1 MKTIY
6 YSIIEKCIITSWVT
20 VTLFYAGEQLMEIE
34 APYNEIVTTIKN
46 ELNNDSIILI
56 EI

>member
-6 YSIIEKCIITSWVT
+6 YSIIEKCIITPWVT

-34 APYNEIVTTIKN
+34 TPYNEIATTIKN